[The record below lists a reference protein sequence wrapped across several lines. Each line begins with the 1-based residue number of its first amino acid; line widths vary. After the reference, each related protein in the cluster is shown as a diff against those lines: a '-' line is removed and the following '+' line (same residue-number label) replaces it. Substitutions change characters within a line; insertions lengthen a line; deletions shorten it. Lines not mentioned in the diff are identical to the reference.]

1 MQKYNL
7 KDLQECYYGETE
19 IERIMYGERL
29 VWEGNKIIYL
39 GNAQSFNVANVY
51 DGYADLTAD
60 NFLFLSAGSCSGS
73 DTKTVSYDHDNKYV
87 TIYSGMSKS
96 YTPSTG
102 VLSFYSGCG
111 STRGNTRVVLVKNLS
126 KLVDMGSG
134 TTFNVKNY
142 FPNDYQ
148 NMTVDCF
155 AGRIIKHWNSTNSDN
170 SWNFTCR
177 IGCYYTGTYSATS
190 TWTMVKSYNAS
201 TGVLTFHANDTGS
214 GVNQSWD
221 RDSTTI
227 HVYARKKPFV

>member
-39 GNAQSFNVANVY
+39 GNAQSFNVKNVY
-51 DGYADLTAD
+51 DDYANLTAD

-73 DTKTVSYDHDNKYV
+73 DTKTVSYDHDNQYV

-102 VLSFYSGCG
+102 ALSFYSGCG
-111 STRGNTRVVLVKNLS
+111 SARGNTRVILVKNLS
-126 KLVDMGSG
+126 KLVDMGNG

-148 NMTVDCF
+148 NMTADCF